1 MNKLVV
7 VAKNSET
14 YFIKRLMAEVGNAI
28 SLFNPWADLILPESQ
43 KYLVRT
49 TGVYGSDLDLLILKS
64 LAPDKIVNPFS
75 SLQLFRSKLTQY
87 HWFEDH
93 QFPVPAWISL
103 KGADL
108 LTIEKFFRLYPYAV
122 VKPSIGQGGW
132 GVEGL
137 NWERF
142 KSWWKKKQGRD
153 EDYILQNFIPSA
165 TELRYFFIQGEAPI
179 VLERKSKSA
188 IAANFQKQGQAV
200 LSKMPDEW
208 QPLIDRLVTE
218 SGLNYGAI
226 DLLLDHGTLQILEV
240 NAVPGIEQLESVSG
254 QNVMSRLISAKF
266 FCQIL

>member
-14 YFIKRLMAEVGNAI
+14 YFIKRLTEEVKE
-28 SLFNPWADLILPESQ
+28 SLSIFNPWADLILPDSQ

-64 LAPDKIVNPFS
+64 VAPDKIINPFS
-75 SLQLFRSKLTQY
+75 SLELFRSKVTQY
-87 HWFEDH
+87 YWFEDH
-93 QFPVPAWISL
+93 QFPVPPWIPL
-103 KGADL
+103 KGVDL
-108 LTIEKFFRLYPYAV
+108 LTVEKFFRLYPMAV

-137 NWERF
+137 NWEKF

-153 EDYILQNFIPSA
+153 EDYILQNFIPNA

-188 IAANFQKQGQAV
+188 IAANFKKQGQAV
-200 LSKMPDEW
+200 LSKIPSEW
-208 QPLIDRLVTE
+208 QPLIEQLVAK
-218 SGLNYGAI
+218 SGLCYGAI
-226 DLLLDHGTLQILEV
+226 DLLIDRGTLQILEV
-240 NAVPGIEQLESVSG
+240 NSVPGLEQLESVTG
-254 QNVMSRLISAKF
+254 KNIMRLLLSAKF
-266 FCQIL
+266 FCQAS

>member
-14 YFIKRLMAEVGNAI
+14 HFIKRLTEEVGESVLI
-28 SLFNPWADLILPESQ
+28 FNPWADLVLPDSQ

-49 TGVYGSDLDLLILKS
+49 TGVYGSDLDLLILKT
-64 LAPDKIVNPFS
+64 LTPDKIINPFP

-87 HWFEDH
+87 YWFEDH

-103 KGADL
+103 KGVDV
-108 LTIEKFFRLYPYAV
+108 LTVEKFFRLYPTAV

-137 NWERF
+137 NWEKF

-153 EDYILQNFIPSA
+153 EDYILQNFIPDA

-179 VLERKSKSA
+179 VLERKSKSG
-188 IAANFQKQGQAV
+188 IAANFKKQGQAE
-200 LSKMPDEW
+200 LSKLPIEL
-208 QPLIDRLVTE
+208 QPLVDRLITK
-218 SGLNYGAI
+218 SGLYYGAI
-226 DLLLDHGTLQILEV
+226 DLLLDRGNPQILEV

-254 QNVMSRLISAKF
+254 QNVMGRLLSAKF
-266 FCQIL
+266 FCQAL